1 MSDDGRLVGYYTLT
15 QDSIDAED
23 IPTELIKQLN
33 LPRYDRIGATLL
45 GRLARDLT
53 CKGQGLGELL
63 LLDALKRALAMSRDI
78 ASAAVV
84 VDAKD
89 NKAHNFY
96 QDFGFISFPNS
107 KKRLF
112 LPMVTIERLFPS
124 SLIEHRIVSA
134 QLHRFRTS

>member
-1 MSDDGRLVGYYTLT
+1 MSDDGRLVGYYTFT

-23 IPTELIKQLN
+23 IPTELIRQLN

-112 LPMVTIERLFPS
+112 LPMVTIERLFPPAS
-124 SLIEHRIVSA
+124 
-134 QLHRFRTS
+134 

>member
-89 NKAHNFY
+89 NKAHKFY
-96 QDFGFISFPNS
+96 QDFGFISFPDS

-112 LPMVTIERLFPS
+112 LPMVTIERLFPPAS
-124 SLIEHRIVSA
+124 
-134 QLHRFRTS
+134 

>member
-1 MSDDGRLVGYYTLT
+1 MSEDGRLVGYCTLT

-23 IPTELIKQLN
+23 IPLELIKQLN
-33 LPRYDRIGATLL
+33 LPRYDRIGATLI

-53 CKGQGLGELL
+53 RRGQGVGELL

-89 NKAHNFY
+89 NKAHRFY

-112 LPMVTIERLFPS
+112 LPMVTIERLFPPAS
-124 SLIEHRIVSA
+124 
-134 QLHRFRTS
+134 